1 MNNLQ
6 FMPMTEPLAKAITTW
21 IYPAPY
27 DLYNMDDDEETLD
40 ELLDGSYYASIN
52 EEGELIG
59 FICIGDAARVAG
71 GYLAGIY
78 GNEQVMDIGLGMRP
92 DLTGRGQGGYF
103 LQESLRF
110 IYHLTHHSPIQLVV
124 AAFNERAIKVY
135 ERAGLKKGKAFLSR
149 GREFIVMTQIQ

>member
-27 DLYNMDDDEETLD
+27 DLYNMDDDEETLS

-59 FICIGDAARVAG
+59 FICIGDAARVPG

-92 DLTGRGQGGYF
+92 DLTGRGQGEDKARTRRILF
-103 LQESLRF
+103 TREPSLYLPSYASFAHTARRSCF
-110 IYHLTHHSPIQLVV
+110 Q
-124 AAFNERAIKVY
+124 
-135 ERAGLKKGKAFLSR
+135 
-149 GREFIVMTQIQ
+149 